1 MSEIRPS
8 FLGKFMALDEDK
20 TTTDAVCIALIQTTT
35 FNNKRTFRV
44 GYPTTPCPKCGVLS
58 IVVTDENQVSNHEKA
73 QAVHGS
79 IVKFRCPFGSNLV
92 IGILPSDNCNVV
104 VI

>member
-1 MSEIRPS
+1 MKIKPQQTQSVLHWYKLRHLIIKEP
-8 FLGKFMALDEDK
+8 FAL
-20 TTTDAVCIALIQTTT
+20 AIL
-35 FNNKRTFRV
+35 RL
-44 GYPTTPCPKCGVLS
+44 PGVLS

-79 IVKFRCPFGSNLV
+79 IVKCRCPFGSNLV
-92 IGILPSDNCNVV
+92 IGILPTENCYVV